1 MKHTFAFLF
10 IFSVIYAFEDIP
22 RDLPPENIS
31 IKVQKNQS
39 SYTIQL
45 LHFKN
50 LAYNIQVT
58 THNMGKF

>member
-1 MKHTFAFLF
+1 MKHIFAFLF
-10 IFSVIYAFEDIP
+10 IFSVICAFEDIP
-22 RDLPPENIS
+22 RDLPSENIS
-31 IKVQKNQS
+31 IKVQKNQ